1 MRRIQA
7 NTCTIISEDT
17 HLAASSVALATLSPD
32 AAAVKTVVT
41 FSVVLVMDHIIV
53 AALRFP
59 RMIGRTL
66 HPCGQD

>member
-17 HLAASSVALATLSPD
+17 HVAASSAALATLSPD

-41 FSVVLVMDHIIV
+41 FSVVLVIDQIMA
-53 AALRFP
+53 AALHFP
-59 RMIGRTL
+59 QMIGRTL
-66 HPCGQD
+66 HPCNEE